1 MGTFFGRW
9 SFSISRLRVVFL
21 AYLVG
26 QNGEAPES
34 VDILLDGWSQNGDP
48 ALDTQPRQMEVK
60 TAGLGLA
67 KHAGPR
73 TQTAPRENGFQRLQR
88 LRTSEPAQGGGGR
101 LGGLVL
107 QPHAQLPGGPRLW
120 NEALNNTEQSI
131 S

>member
-60 TAGLGLA
+60 TAGLGSN
-67 KHAGPR
+67 HAGPR
-73 TQTAPRENGFQRLQR
+73 TQTAPRENGFQRL
-88 LRTSEPAQGGGGR
+88 PAASAASDERARAGR
-101 LGGLVL
+101 RWKTRGPGSPASRSATRRPALV
-107 QPHAQLPGGPRLW
+107 
-120 NEALNNTEQSI
+120 E
-131 S
+131 